1 MTDEDYS
8 IASSL
13 IDLGTLER
21 IDLKAEKLINNNEYV
36 ISYDI
41 NEWKKN
47 KFKKPIYDYKIE
59 RKKIKFLTCNSRL
72 SQINGLREHS
82 KDLVKEDFYIKA
94 IDSINPRSNLLH
106 ILDY

>member
-1 MTDEDYS
+1 MNIKPILLVAGEPFS
-8 IASSL
+8 IFSEIL
-13 IDLGTLER
+13 FKTL
-21 IDLKAEKLINNNEYV
+21 
-36 ISYDI
+36 
-41 NEWKKN
+41 KKN